1 MQQQER
7 QALAAEV
14 IEMGEHLFS
23 LALEAQS
30 SLHNTTS
37 GEVQEEQAQQAF
49 PFAEIAAASSE
60 FFTALRLLLDVPQ
73 E

>member
-14 IEMGEHLFS
+14 IEMGEYLFS

-30 SLHNTTS
+30 SLHDIA
-37 GEVQEEQAQQAF
+37 GEDVEEQSQQAF

-60 FFTALRLLLDVPQ
+60 FFSALRLLLDIPQ

>member
-14 IEMGEHLFS
+14 IEMGEYLFS
-23 LALEAQS
+23 LALEAQT
-30 SLHNTTS
+30 SLHNTL
-37 GEVQEEQAQQAF
+37 GEDVEEQAQQAF
-49 PFAEIAAASSE
+49 LFAEIAAASSE
-60 FFTALRLLLDVPQ
+60 FFTALCLLLDIPQ